1 MHKNDLAC
9 SFPPGVRPLGPR
21 MEDEEPMVYTRE
33 QEIQDERM
41 GDGFGSNE
49 FARSHAFQTQ
59 IARSSDMIG
68 GKAAVTEKA
77 RHFTKNGL
85 QAVLFGAPAYS
96 TLDAV
101 MGYKWS
107 LVFVGNEGAVKKFLD
122 KTIGDT
128 GESDDLQV
136 EVIK

>member
-1 MHKNDLAC
+1 M
-9 SFPPGVRPLGPR
+9 
-21 MEDEEPMVYTRE
+21 YTRE

-59 IARSSDMIG
+59 IARSDGLIG
-68 GKAAVTEKA
+68 GKAEVIEKA
-77 RHFTKNGL
+77 RRFTKNGL
-85 QAVLFGAPAYS
+85 QAVLFGVPRYS

-107 LVFVGNEGAVKKFLD
+107 LVFVGNEEAVKKFLN
-122 KTIGDT
+122 KTLGDS
-128 GESDDLQV
+128 GEGDDLQV